1 MSLSLPVL
9 SDDADRSSSE
19 RSSADVSRRG
29 FLTATSAALLSSLLV
44 QACGGGGDGPSGPNG
59 GSNPPPAGSVS
70 FTNGVVTVKVAM
82 VPDLSASNGH
92 LLIGMN
98 DENRRADVVVI
109 NLGGGVYRA
118 FTSICTHEGCTVSSY
133 SNQRMVCPCHGSE
146 YDQRGVPVSGPA
158 PSPLRE
164 YPTTY
169 DAPSQTLA
177 ITVR

>member
-1 MSLSLPVL
+1 MRFSLPLL
-9 SDDADRSSSE
+9 SDDGEHTPSDL
-19 RSSADVSRRG
+19 SRRR
-29 FLTATSAALLSSLLV
+29 FLEATSATLLASVLA
-44 QACGGGGDGPSGPNG
+44 QACGGGGDGPAGPSGG
-59 GSNPPPAGSVS
+59 TTPPPAGSVA
-70 FTNGVVTVKVAM
+70 FANGVVTVRVGLI
-82 VPDLSASNGH
+82 PDLAASNGH
-92 LLIGMN
+92 LVVGLT
-98 DENRRADVVVI
+98 DVDRRADVIVI

-118 FTSICTHEGCTVSSY
+118 FTSICTHEGCTVSGY
-133 SNQRMVCPCHGSE
+133 ANQRMVCPCHGSE